1 MALVL
6 MTSIVH
12 LITIHL
18 LYCHLHLLPLLLVG
32 DLCQVPTLVST
43 DLPGSCP
50 VSTTGVSYVTLAR
63 LDQVAGGPQQ
73 EPPRITITAMDRGEK
88 DQEE

>member
-12 LITIHL
+12 LITIHT
-18 LYCHLHLLPLLLVG
+18 LYSLLHLLPLLLSSN
-32 DLCQVPTLVST
+32 LCQVATMVST
-43 DLPGSCP
+43 DLPGFCP
-50 VSTTGVSYVTLAR
+50 VSATSVSYVTLAR

-73 EPPRITITAMDRGEK
+73 EPPRITLIAMDRGEK
-88 DQEE
+88 D